1 MSSVMTG
8 GRRQIRVR
16 PRPRSGAAAR
26 SESLDIVGIA
36 SPVLE
41 LIMQVR
47 AGIIQPS
54 EEMRATVDGLLRDM
68 EARATEVGHS
78 SEQVQAAKFALASF
92 VDETVLMQD
101 FPLREYWEK
110 NPLQLEYFG
119 EHLAGIKFY
128 ERLDAML
135 KRPEA
140 AVDAIEVYYICLLLG
155 YRGRYAIYFEE
166 QAREVIEK
174 VAEVLRR
181 LGRLQAADLSPHWKQ
196 TDQPEIPRDP
206 GLPLWVKLG
215 GGLGVGFVVTVYMLL
230 FYLLGSDVS
239 SALSRPLL
247 R

>member
-1 MSSVMTG
+1 MSEKTTKNDLVAFAGPVFDLILRLKSGIVAPSNDL
-8 GRRQIRVR
+8 R
-16 PRPRSGAAAR
+16 PKIAAMLMDF
-26 SESLDIVGIA
+26 EK
-36 SPVLE
+36 
-41 LIMQVR
+41 R
-47 AGIIQPS
+47 AERYRFNHKIIQVS
-54 EEMRATVDGLLRDM
+54 
-68 EARATEVGHS
+68 
-78 SEQVQAAKFALASF
+78 KFALASF
-92 VDETVLMQD
+92 VDETVLLQD

-140 AVDAIEVYYICLLLG
+140 TVDAIEVYYICLLLG

-166 QAREVIEK
+166 QAREIIEK
-174 VAEVLRR
+174 VADILRR
-181 LGRLQAADLSPHWKQ
+181 LGRLQAADLSPHWKM

-215 GGLGVGFVVTVYMLL
+215 GGLGLGLVVTTYMLL
-230 FYLLGSDVS
+230 FHLLGSDVS